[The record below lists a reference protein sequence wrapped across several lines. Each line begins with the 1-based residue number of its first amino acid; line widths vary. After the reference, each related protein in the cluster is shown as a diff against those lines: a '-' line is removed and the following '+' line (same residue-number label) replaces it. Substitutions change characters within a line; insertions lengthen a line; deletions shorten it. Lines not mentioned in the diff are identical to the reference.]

1 MQAIMYLI
9 KRSYI
14 NKMKR
19 SFKSVP
25 SAILTILAVV
35 GFILIF
41 ISSFKMKKAPF
52 QSISTET
59 IIAAIVLFLGV
70 LLYSSFL
77 SKDTGILTMADANF
91 LFTGPFEKRQV
102 LMYLL
107 VSVAPA
113 SLMMG
118 FFMCFYL
125 PLLIGPA
132 LSFIKYLITLV
143 IISLFLG
150 VIFLSYYYIYI
161 VDTENA
167 DFKKNSKKVFWIFI
181 GVLAAVF
188 AVMFFNNDFE
198 LKTTVK
204 NYFESSWYNWV
215 PLFGWTK
222 WAISSLLTGNILT
235 GFVPAVCLLLAVN
248 AFLCI
253 MLYNVKADFYEKT
266 LEDSINLQKIMD
278 DIKTSGKADSHAFS
292 KLKNKS
298 VSVKFGVGAA
308 AIYSKQMLES
318 KKLGLLASTRE
329 ILLQLFY
336 VAFGLLFGLDFSFV
350 MAMVGF
356 GALSMSLNDSWH
368 KDFKKPYVFLIP
380 ESSFKKLIYSVL
392 PGLFK
397 TMVNGAV
404 ALIIAAIAYKL
415 SLTNGINYVLVFFS
429 FAILFVFAEVFTY
442 RLIGSNSNA
451 VVVTMLRMLFA
462 IAACIPAII
471 ILVVIAVISNGIPNV
486 IETSICMLAVNI
498 AISILLAYL
507 SKGIFE
513 QSELME

>member
-9 KRSYI
+9 KRTYI
-14 NKMKR
+14 NKVKR
-19 SFKSVP
+19 TFKSIP
-25 SAILTILAVV
+25 SAILTVLGVV
-35 GFILIF
+35 GFIFVF
-41 ISSFKMKKAPF
+41 ISSFKIKKAPL

-70 LLYSSFL
+70 LLYNSFL
-77 SKDTGILTMADANF
+77 SRDTGILTMADANF

-102 LMYLL
+102 LVYLL

-113 SLMMG
+113 SLMIG

-125 PLLIGPA
+125 PLLIGSA
-132 LSFIKYLITLV
+132 LSFTKYLITLIV
-143 IISLFLG
+143 ISLFLG

-161 VDTENA
+161 VDAENTG
-167 DFKKNSKKVFWIFI
+167 FKKNSKKVFWAFL
-181 GVLAAVF
+181 GVLAVAF
-188 AVMFFNNDFE
+188 AVMLFNNDFE
-198 LKTTVK
+198 LKITVK

-222 WAISSLLTGNILT
+222 WAVSSLLAGNILT
-235 GFVPAVCLLLAVN
+235 GFIPPVCLLLAVN
-248 AFLCI
+248 ALLSI
-253 MLYNVKADFYEKT
+253 MLYNVKVDFYEKT
-266 LEDSINLQKIMD
+266 LEDSVSLQKIMD

-298 VSVKFGVGAA
+298 VSVKFGIGAA

-318 KKLGLLASTRE
+318 RKLGLISNNRE

-336 VAFGLLFGLDFSFV
+336 VAFGLIFGFEFSFV
-350 MAMVGF
+350 MAMVSF

-368 KDFKKPYVFLIP
+368 RDFKKPYVFLIP

-392 PGLFK
+392 PGLIK
-397 TMVNGAV
+397 TMISGGI
-404 ALIIAAIAYKL
+404 ALTVAAIGYKL
-415 SLTNGINYVLVFFS
+415 SPANWINYILVFFS
-429 FAILFVFAEVFTY
+429 FAILFVFAEIFTY
-442 RLIGSNSNA
+442 RLIGSSSNA
-451 VVVTMLRMLFA
+451 VVVTMLRMLFV

-471 ILVVIAVISNGIPNV
+471 ILIVIAVLSNGVPNV
-486 IETSICMLAVNI
+486 IETSLCMLVVNVV
-498 AISILLAYL
+498 ISILLAYL